1 MSSLAAASTCAVLA
15 TNECTCASISLSVC
29 SACPWLTVR
38 CNSTAVGSAAWTGDI
53 ARDEPVA
60 PGDIARDEPVAPSGI
75 ADTTRRQ
82 RCVPPLSFECGAGER
97 WCDIQRST
105 SDIENVASSPPCD
118 AARGAVGRRG
128 GGYGGSGAAIW
139 ASWRVT

>member
-53 ARDEPVA
+53 ARAEP
-60 PGDIARDEPVAPSGI
+60 DAPSGI

-128 GGYGGSGAAIW
+128 GGYGGGGAAIW
-139 ASWRVT
+139 AGWLVT